1 MNSVSEIAGRFM
13 KMTIEEIPKGAEKTE
28 VAKRKEFLDAV
39 LEGLNSLKNILFW
52 AFVKLLK

>member
-1 MNSVSEIAGRFM
+1 MNFVSEIAGRFM

-39 LEGLNSLKNILFW
+39 LEGLNSLENILFW
-52 AFVKLLK
+52 ALVKL